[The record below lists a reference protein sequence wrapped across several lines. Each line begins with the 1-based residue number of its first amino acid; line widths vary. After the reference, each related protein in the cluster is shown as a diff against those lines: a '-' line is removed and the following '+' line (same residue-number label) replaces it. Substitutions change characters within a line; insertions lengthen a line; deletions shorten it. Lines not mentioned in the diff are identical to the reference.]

1 MTNRNL
7 IVLTGVLVLGGCSSQ
22 PRFVH
27 HGGDPE
33 MMFDNKTAQECW
45 AGPVQKDNGSA
56 YREETYKNWQ
66 ENTQALLKETHE
78 HDACTSALGKYPK
91 GIDSSGTRP
100 IECWGEDAAYK
111 LNNLLGELYTNA
123 SHREDRL
130 REHPEEQKV
139 IHVHGLAYCSAL
151 K

>member
-1 MTNRNL
+1 
-7 IVLTGVLVLGGCSSQ
+7 
-22 PRFVH
+22 VH

-33 MMFDNKTAQECW
+33 QMFDNKTAQDYW
-45 AGPVQKDNGSA
+45 AGPMQKDNGSA

-66 ENTQALLKETHE
+66 ENSQALLKQTDE
-78 HDACTSALGKYPK
+78 HDACIRALRKYPK

-100 IECWGEDAAYK
+100 IECWSEDAAYK

-139 IHVHGLAYCSAL
+139 IQVHGLPYCAGL

>member
-1 MTNRNL
+1 VKNTVVL
-7 IVLTGVLVLGGCSSQ
+7 IAILLGGCSSQ

-33 MMFDNKTAQECW
+33 QMFDNRTAQECW

-56 YREETYKNWQ
+56 ARDESSKSYKDAVMKYEEAWAKDS
-66 ENTQALLKETHE
+66 EKCLRAL
-78 HDACTSALGKYPK
+78 DKYPN
-91 GIDSSGTRP
+91 GIDPSGTRP
-100 IECWGEDAAYK
+100 IECSTTDDLRHFQSKMLDFYMIDIKRA
-111 LNNLLGELYTNA
+111 
-123 SHREDRL
+123 DRL

-139 IHVHGLAYCSAL
+139 IHVHGLPYCSEL